1 MLVPSVCHYSFS
13 SSGGAGRVASQLS
26 RGLNDLG
33 VQSCVESI
41 TDGDIRDCALR
52 HPILTGQALF
62 DYIVVRKSRDQNLF
76 TLYRKAGRGKFKSHE
91 NLVHHLHWTPG
102 VAAVPQIKNLIQS
115 DSPTVWT
122 LHDMWP
128 FTGGCHYS
136 MECDH
141 FTKNCNGCPQ
151 VRSIFSRSVEESYQS
166 KKQMFM
172 GSKSFVAVTPSRWL
186 RNQAEQSGMFTDCRF
201 EVISN
206 PINTD
211 VFIPNERSQVLKSM
225 ELVVGC
231 NAVNL
236 NDPIKGIGTLVYI
249 LEKFQDQH
257 PDIKVKMLAIG
268 SGEISSKRIEI
279 TTTGYLSDQGQI
291 ATSYLQMD
299 IFVSL
304 ATAEVSPLSIA
315 EAQSCGIPVICLK
328 AGGMPEM
335 IRENINGFVL
345 QDPPELVKA
354 LERFA
359 GSEVNRVE
367 MAVAARRHALANY
380 STQVIVKKYSDIY
393 SGLISEGTDL

>member
-26 RGLNDLG
+26 RGLNDFG
-33 VQSCVESI
+33 IQSYVESV

-52 HPILTGQALF
+52 HPILTSQALF
-62 DYIVVRKSRDQNLF
+62 DYFFVRKSRDQSLF
-76 TLYRKAGRGKFKSHE
+76 TLYRKAGSGEFKSHK

-102 VAAVPQIKNLIQS
+102 VAGLTQIKNLIQS

-151 VRSIFSRSVEESYQS
+151 VRGIFSQSVGERYQS

-186 RNQAEQSGMFTDCRF
+186 RNQAEQSGMFTDCQF

-206 PINTD
+206 PIDTD
-211 VFIPNERSQVLKSM
+211 IFLPNKHSQVFKSM

-236 NDPIKGIGTLVYI
+236 NDPIKGVDTLI
-249 LEKFQDQH
+249 HTLEKFQDQH
-257 PDIKVKMLAIG
+257 PDLKVKLLAIG
-268 SGEISSKRIEI
+268 RGDISSKKIEI
-279 TTTGYLSDQGQI
+279 ATTGFLSDQSQI

-304 ATAEVSPLSIA
+304 ATAEVFGLSIA
-315 EAQSCGIPVICLK
+315 EAQSCGIPVICLNS
-328 AGGMPEM
+328 GGMPEM
-335 IRENINGFVL
+335 IRENINGFVI
-345 QDPPELVKA
+345 QDPPELLRA

-359 GSEVNRVE
+359 GSEVSRVE
-367 MAVAARRHALANY
+367 MAVAARRHAVANY
-380 STQVIVKKYSDIY
+380 STQVVVKKYSDIY
-393 SGLISEGTDL
+393 SGLISETTDL

>member
-26 RGLNDLG
+26 RGLNDFG
-33 VQSCVESI
+33 IQSYVESV

-62 DYIVVRKSRDQNLF
+62 DYFFVRKSRDQSLF
-76 TLYRKAGRGKFKSHE
+76 TLYRKAGSGEFKSHK

-102 VAAVPQIKNLIQS
+102 VAGLTQIKNLIQS

-151 VRSIFSRSVEESYQS
+151 VRGIFSRSVGERYQS

-186 RNQAEQSGMFTDCRF
+186 RNQAEQSGMFTNCQF

-206 PINTD
+206 PIDTD
-211 VFIPNERSQVLKSM
+211 IFLPNEHSQVLKSM

-231 NAVNL
+231 NTVNL
-236 NDPIKGIGTLVYI
+236 NDPIKGVDTLIYT

-257 PDIKVKMLAIG
+257 PDLKVKLLAIG
-268 SGEISSKRIEI
+268 RGDISSKKIEI
-279 TTTGYLSDQGQI
+279 ATTGYLSDQSQI

-304 ATAEVSPLSIA
+304 ATAEVYPLSIA
-315 EAQSCGIPVICLK
+315 EAQSCGIPVICLNS
-328 AGGMPEM
+328 GGMPEM
-335 IRENINGFVL
+335 IRENINGFVI
-345 QDPPELVKA
+345 QDPPELLRA

-359 GSEVNRVE
+359 DSEVSRVE
-367 MAVAARRHALANY
+367 MAVAARRHAVANY
-380 STQVIVKKYSDIY
+380 STQVVVKKYSDIY
-393 SGLISEGTDL
+393 SGLISETTDL

>member
-26 RGLNDLG
+26 RGLNDFG
-33 VQSCVESI
+33 IQSYVESV

-62 DYIVVRKSRDQNLF
+62 DYFFVRKSRDQSLF
-76 TLYRKAGRGKFKSHE
+76 TLYRKASSGEFKSHK

-102 VAAVPQIKNLIQS
+102 VAGLTQIKNLLQS

-122 LHDMWP
+122 MHDMWP

-151 VRSIFSRSVEESYQS
+151 VRGIFSRSVGERHQS

-186 RNQAEQSGMFTDCRF
+186 RNQAEQSGMFTDCQF

-206 PINTD
+206 PIDTD
-211 VFIPNERSQVLKSM
+211 IFLPNKHSQVFKSM

-236 NDPIKGIGTLVYI
+236 NDPIKGVDTLI
-249 LEKFQDQH
+249 HTLEKFQDQH
-257 PDIKVKMLAIG
+257 PDLKVKLLAIG
-268 SGEISSKRIEI
+268 RGDISSKKIQI
-279 TTTGYLSDQGQI
+279 ATTGFLSDQSQI
-291 ATSYLQMD
+291 ATS
-299 IFVSL
+299 
-304 ATAEVSPLSIA
+304 
-315 EAQSCGIPVICLK
+315 
-328 AGGMPEM
+328 
-335 IRENINGFVL
+335 
-345 QDPPELVKA
+345 
-354 LERFA
+354 
-359 GSEVNRVE
+359 
-367 MAVAARRHALANY
+367 
-380 STQVIVKKYSDIY
+380 
-393 SGLISEGTDL
+393 

>member
-26 RGLNDLG
+26 RGLNDFG
-33 VQSCVESI
+33 IQSYVESV

-52 HPILTGQALF
+52 HPILTSQALF
-62 DYIVVRKSRDQNLF
+62 DYFFVRKSRDQSLF
-76 TLYRKAGRGKFKSHE
+76 TLYRKAGSGEFKSHK

-102 VAAVPQIKNLIQS
+102 VAGLTQIKNLIQS

-151 VRSIFSRSVEESYQS
+151 VRGIFSQSVGERYQS

-186 RNQAEQSGMFTDCRF
+186 RNQAEQSGMFTDCQF

-206 PINTD
+206 PIDTD
-211 VFIPNERSQVLKSM
+211 IFLPNKHSQVFKSM

-236 NDPIKGIGTLVYI
+236 NDPIKGVNTLI
-249 LEKFQDQH
+249 HTLEKFQDQH
-257 PDIKVKMLAIG
+257 PDLKVKLLAIG
-268 SGEISSKRIEI
+268 RGDISSKKIQI
-279 TTTGYLSDQGQI
+279 ATTGFLSDQSQI

-304 ATAEVSPLSIA
+304 ATAEVFGLSIA
-315 EAQSCGIPVICLK
+315 EAQSCGIPVICLNS
-328 AGGMPEM
+328 GGMPEM
-335 IRENINGFVL
+335 IRENINGFVI
-345 QDPPELVKA
+345 QDPPELLRA

-359 GSEVNRVE
+359 GSEVSRVE
-367 MAVAARRHALANY
+367 MAVAARRHAVANY
-380 STQVIVKKYSDIY
+380 STQVVVKKYSDIY
-393 SGLISEGTDL
+393 SGLISETTDL